1 LDFDKIKDIEA
12 AMNIW
17 MITREYRGIA
27 GAGGVKDVVCELSEA
42 LARAGHDMTVITPCY
57 GFVEPDKMGFKPYG
71 RELEIDMDYANE
83 ERREKV
89 SFLKGEINGVGI
101 VLVESVRFREKL
113 GVYTYTE
120 EEERRDP
127 PHKRG
132 EGHYDYFAMN
142 VLHQKAALALAVS
155 LGLRPDVF
163 HCHDGHTA
171 LIPALM
177 REIEGFRHYFY
188 GARALVT
195 IHNAGLGYHQEVA
208 DIPFAKA
215 ITGLPWR
222 VIYSFLLNG
231 NFDPFLAGAAYGTIN
246 TVSENYARE
255 LRETELDAMTGWLG
269 HALMDRGIRLSGITN
284 GITMDDFDPMHPER
298 LGLPAA
304 FDPGRGDFSGKIE
317 CKRLLCSLIQKNDLE
332 GLILHG
338 GLAYRPDQP
347 LITAISRFTE
357 QKGID
362 VLAGALAALLEED
375 REFQVAILGDGKK
388 EIETQLVEIARKD
401 LFKGRMAVLTGYNQK
416 LANMIYAAG
425 DFFVIPS
432 RYEPC
437 GLTDFMAQLMG
448 NLPIVR
454 ATGGL
459 VKVVDGFNGFSY
471 VEHSPTALQDAIKRA
486 FDVFRNSPETRG
498 RMIMDAVSNIRRNYT
513 WDSVKDAYLRLYSGR
528 KGPT

>member
-1 LDFDKIKDIEA
+1 
-12 AMNIW
+12 MTIW
-17 MITREYRGIA
+17 MITREYRGVA
-27 GAGGVKDVVCELSEA
+27 GVGGVKDVVCELAEA
-42 LARAGHDMTVITPCY
+42 LARAGHEITVIIPCY
-57 GFVEPDKMGFKPYG
+57 GFIELDKMGFKTYG
-71 RELEIDMDYANE
+71 HELEIDMDYVNE

-89 SFLKGEINGVGI
+89 SFFRGEINGVSI
-101 VLVESVRFREKL
+101 VLVGSERFREKL

-120 EEERRDP
+120 EDERLYPSR
-127 PHKRG
+127 KKG

-142 VLHQKAALALAVS
+142 VLHQKASLALAVS

-171 LIPALM
+171 LIPALI
-177 REIEGFRHYFY
+177 REIEGFRHYFLY
-188 GARALVT
+188 GVTALVT

-208 DIPFAKA
+208 DLPFAKVNTA
-215 ITGLPWR
+215 LPWR
-222 VIYSFLLNG
+222 VIYSSLLNG
-231 NFDPFLAGAAYGTIN
+231 KFDPLLAGAAYGVIN

-269 HALMDRGIRLSGITN
+269 HALLDRGIRLFGITN
-284 GITMDDFDPMHPER
+284 GINVDDFDPTHPER
-298 LGLPAA
+298 LGLPVK
-304 FDPGRGDFSGKIE
+304 FDPATGDIAGKIQ
-317 CKRLLCSLIQKNDLE
+317 CKRLLCELIQKNAIE
-332 GLILHG
+332 GLTLHG
-338 GLAYRPDQP
+338 DLVYRPDQP

-388 EIETQLVEIARKD
+388 EIELQLVEIAERD
-401 LFKGRMAVLTGYNQK
+401 LFKGRMVVLTGYNQK
-416 LANMIYAAG
+416 FANLLYAAG

-459 VKVVDGFNGFSY
+459 VKVVDGLNGFSY
-471 VEHSPTALQDAIKRA
+471 VEHSPNALQDAIKRA
-486 FDVFRNSPETRG
+486 FDVFRNSSETRK

-513 WDSVKDAYLRLYSGR
+513 WDSVKDVYLRLYSGQT
-528 KGPT
+528 GLT

>member
-1 LDFDKIKDIEA
+1 
-12 AMNIW
+12 MTIW
-17 MITREYRGIA
+17 MITREYKGIA

-42 LARAGHDMTVITPCY
+42 LARAGHDMTVIMPCY
-57 GFVEPDKMGFKPYG
+57 GFVEHDKLGFKPYG
-71 RELEIDMDYANE
+71 RELEIDMNYANE

-89 SFLKGEINGVGI
+89 GFLKGEINGVSI
-101 VLVESVRFREKL
+101 VLAGSGRFREKL

-120 EEERRDP
+120 GEERLDP
-127 PHKRG
+127 SHKRG

-155 LGLRPDVF
+155 LGLRPGVF

-188 GARALVT
+188 GVTALVT

-208 DIPFAKA
+208 DLPFAKA
-215 ITGLPWR
+215 VTGLPWR
-222 VIYSFLLNG
+222 VVYSSLLNG
-231 NFDPFLAGAAYGTIN
+231 SFDPFLAGAAYGAIN
-246 TVSENYARE
+246 TVSGNYARE

-269 HALMDRGIRLSGITN
+269 HALMDRGIGLEGVTN
-284 GITMDDFDPMHPER
+284 GINMDDFDPRRPEK
-298 LGLPAA
+298 LGLPIA
-304 FDPGRGDFSGKIE
+304 FDPGRGRLSGKIE
-317 CKRLLCSLIQKNDLE
+317 CKRLLCELIQKNATE
-332 GLILHG
+332 GLTLHG
-338 GLAYRPDQP
+338 DLAYRPGQP

-362 VLAGALAALLEED
+362 VLADALAVLLEED
-375 REFQVAILGDGKK
+375 REFQVAILGDGKR
-388 EIETQLVEIARKD
+388 EIETQLAELAENEG
-401 LFKGRMAVLTGYNQK
+401 LKGRIAVLTGYNQK
-416 LANMIYAAG
+416 FANLLYAAG

-448 NLPIVR
+448 NIPIVR

-459 VKVVDGFNGFSY
+459 VKITDGFNGFSY
-471 VEHSPTALQDAIKRA
+471 VEHSPTALKDAIKRA
-486 FDVFRNSPETRG
+486 LYVFRNSPETVG
-498 RMIMDAVSNIRRNYT
+498 RMIMDAVSNIRINYT
-513 WDSVKDAYLRLYSGR
+513 WDSIKDAYLRLYSGR
-528 KGPT
+528 IGQA